1 MRRIEERYNELNGDG
16 EDMVLDLEGFRQR
29 RMQEQLMMQMK
40 EEEELS
46 EEEIQKQAESNEYYQ
61 IKKTLKEKGKD
72 LERFN
77 TLRSKQEREDDRLEE
92 YIEDLNQENKQ
103 KKVQTNEKD
112 SKKLIRG
119 PSVLV
124 KSTMI
129 DKKTVILDNFGNK
142 NQEKF
147 ISKNIETDSHI
158 TSASSNGGTKSG

>member
-1 MRRIEERYNELNGDG
+1 
-16 EDMVLDLEGFRQR
+16 
-29 RMQEQLMMQMK
+29 
-40 EEEELS
+40 
-46 EEEIQKQAESNEYYQ
+46 
-61 IKKTLKEKGKD
+61 
-72 LERFN
+72 
-77 TLRSKQEREDDRLEE
+77 
-92 YIEDLNQENKQ
+92 
-103 KKVQTNEKD
+103 VQTNEKD